1 MNKDILKFC
10 NNNEYMNNILKLFT
24 EDFFFEYNEFSP
36 KEKRIIVKA
45 IPYFYRIWYYS
56 SLVDNT
62 PLSPSNFINLQVQDK
77 FGEKFRVV
85 PIINPIYKN
94 RTLKEFKYEYKL
106 FTIDNH
112 PVLEDIKLFLEYCS
126 PDVGIDESG
135 LLLEEERNK
144 IINKLTFK
152 EIFYVTFLTNI
163 AYELNLIKKMPSI
176 GTYRAMQNL
185 NNVNEFFSL
194 SKIEQLKKIVAAII
208 SNASKILLQSF
219 NFDRSTFS
227 KKALFELFSN
237 SQNLNEYS
245 YKIFKKFNID
255 IDISSLSEL
264 LFKPISESEIYKIPE
279 ERFFGIALSVEFSF
293 IMDAYLLTPL
303 GHYLQFIQPIY
314 NNRFDFLFS
323 FEQLIQ
329 ADISNIPLI
338 KLYFIMANG
347 FDITPLGK
355 EILLDGN
362 SPKNEFQRLIGTI
375 DFKNIY
381 EEIINYVEPE
391 VSIDDFEDDY
401 AEVLNFEDFKALKKE
416 IENAHKKE

>member
-1 MNKDILKFC
+1 M
-10 NNNEYMNNILKLFT
+10 
-24 EDFFFEYNEFSP
+24 
-36 KEKRIIVKA
+36 
-45 IPYFYRIWYYS
+45 
-56 SLVDNT
+56 
-62 PLSPSNFINLQVQDK
+62 
-77 FGEKFRVV
+77 
-85 PIINPIYKN
+85 
-94 RTLKEFKYEYKL
+94 
-106 FTIDNH
+106 
-112 PVLEDIKLFLEYCS
+112 
-126 PDVGIDESG
+126 
-135 LLLEEERNK
+135 
-144 IINKLTFK
+144 
-152 EIFYVTFLTNI
+152 
-163 AYELNLIKKMPSI
+163 
-176 GTYRAMQNL
+176 
-185 NNVNEFFSL
+185 
-194 SKIEQLKKIVAAII
+194 
-208 SNASKILLQSF
+208 QSF

-314 NNRFDFLFS
+314 NNNFDFLFS

-347 FDITPLGK
+347 FDITSLGK

-362 SPKNEFQRLIGTI
+362 KPKNEFQRLIGTI

-401 AEVLNFEDFKALKKE
+401 AQILNFEDFKALKKE
-416 IENAHKKE
+416 IENTHKKE